1 MQNLPLTV
9 FLYLEGRGNIY
20 IFLLTFK
27 SYMCNI
33 LFETITYYIFLILN
47 PTCVVFVLKPIDTR
61 DLEQMNGGRYEV

>member
-9 FLYLEGRGNIY
+9 FLYFEGKGNIY

-27 SYMCNI
+27 SYMCSI

-47 PTCVVFVLKPIDTR
+47 PTYVVFLLKPIDTR